1 MSSFRV
7 SIAFFVAVLWAG
19 CASAPVVVEE
29 APPLAPVSPLDGLT
43 AVVVD
48 DAGLTVRRSAT
59 EVQSLEASGSVRF
72 VSSAPDQSA
81 VVASVGGSLIAVP
94 RDGATINVLE
104 SGDASRVYTGAWS
117 QDASRFH
124 FGFYEPAGDGMG
136 VGGIRTWDRPADEI
150 RNVGCSASKVVL
162 AELASG
168 SLLVRN
174 VDNIF
179 EVDADGCGTI
189 RSVDAR
195 KMHHVTV
202 SPDGT
207 HLAYILRELVFNRE
221 DRAYEPDS
229 TLYLEPT
236 TGGEAVKVI
245 GDKYAP
251 RNVSWR
257 PDGSE
262 LLYDVGP
269 PGGEAQRAISV
280 YTLSDSRSSYVLPP
294 NSTTAAT
301 QALMSPGGQHVL
313 FRQSST
319 DGMSDWQVKTTGS
332 NFAQSIPMPA
342 GGVTAAYWLDGNRL
356 LIRTEAG
363 SSLVSVAGSTPA
375 LTDLD
380 ASVVW
385 AW

>member
-1 MSSFRV
+1 
-7 SIAFFVAVLWAG
+7 
-19 CASAPVVVEE
+19 
-29 APPLAPVSPLDGLT
+29 
-43 AVVVD
+43 
-48 DAGLTVRRSAT
+48 VRRSAT

-136 VGGIRTWDRPADEI
+136 AGGIRTWDRPADEI

-251 RNVSWR
+251 RNLSWR

>member
-7 SIAFFVAVLWAG
+7 SIVFFVAVLWAG

-59 EVQSLEASGSVRF
+59 EVQSLEASGPVRF

-136 VGGIRTWDRPADEI
+136 AGGIRTWDRPADEI

-251 RNVSWR
+251 RNLSWR